1 MNFWHPDLPS
11 DMSEE
16 EVDKFVNDYKSVSE
30 FASTP
35 VPPSMLV
42 YVDDSGDG
50 GFKFDSGSSSHLIM
64 AAVVFKDLDQMSA
77 LKAAFERCRAATGH
91 KAEFKFAKTKDR
103 VKDSFFAEIEPVEF
117 KARVIVINKNLIW
130 ARKYR
135 QNASMLKNLA
145 IHQLL
150 DHGFGHIRDA
160 KVFLD
165 GQDTKAF
172 GIPDSHYVMNSVK
185 PGAIREVKFADS
197 KSTIGVQLADMV
209 AGAVNWRVRTHKHQ
223 VPKYFEILFP
233 RMIQPE
239 GTLWHFK

>member
-1 MNFWHPDLPS
+1 MNFWYPDLPS

-16 EVDKFVNDYKSVSE
+16 EVEKFVNDYKSVVE
-30 FASTP
+30 FASKP
-35 VPPSMLV
+35 DPPSMLV

-64 AAVVFKDLDQMSA
+64 AAVVFKDLNQMAVLSE
-77 LKAAFERCRAATGH
+77 AFDSCRAETGH

-103 VKDSFFAEIEPVEF
+103 VKDSFFESMQPVDF
-117 KARVIVINKNLIW
+117 KARVIVINKSLIW

-135 QNASMLKNLA
+135 QSASMLKNLA

-150 DHGFGHIRDA
+150 DHAFGHIRDA
-160 KVFLD
+160 KVFID

-172 GIPDSHYVMNSVK
+172 GIPDSHYVMDSVK

-197 KSTIGVQLADMV
+197 KNTIGVQLADMV
-209 AGAVNWRVRTHKHQ
+209 AGAVNWRVRTHKKQ
-223 VPKYFEILFP
+223 IPKYFDLLLP